1 VEISIER
8 VILRLETIRE
18 LSDVVFDLKPV
29 VRILQKVSHQ
39 LYEVLPDVST
49 ELSKVNDS
57 ITETLSLTKMTADES
72 LIPVNIKT
80 PGGEEIL
87 KEVSSFLEERVS
99 ERLPE
104 PPASQPT
111 PTTETPQ
118 KEEVKRMVALAAVCS
133 QSVGQKTE
141 TSEDGELSQSLFSL
155 KNVEVQKI
163 SLTLEHNP
171 LEDVILEYVKKRKG
185 QIDLIQCSQELN
197 VPCTEIENTLK
208 ILGEKGK
215 IMIKR

>member
-1 VEISIER
+1 M
-8 VILRLETIRE
+8 RLETIRE

-29 VRILQKVSHQ
+29 VRILQKVSYQ
-39 LYEVLPDVST
+39 LYKVLPDVST

-57 ITETLSLTKMTADES
+57 IAETLSLTRITSDES

-87 KEVSSFLEERVS
+87 KEVSSFLEEQVS

-104 PPASQPT
+104 PPASQTT

-118 KEEVKRMVALAAVCS
+118 KQEVKRMVALAAVCS
-133 QSVGQKTE
+133 QSTGRKTE
-141 TSEDGELSQSLFSL
+141 TSGGDAELSQSLFSL

-163 SLTLEHNP
+163 SLTLEHSP
-171 LEDVILEYVKKRKG
+171 LEDIVLEYVKKQKG
-185 QIDLIQCSQELN
+185 QIDIVQCSRELN
-197 VPCTEIENTLK
+197 LPRVEIEGILNVLK
-208 ILGEKGK
+208 EKGK